1 MLAKRMGTVAH
12 AAAHRRAPGR
22 PAPRLMDRRR
32 SDLVA
37 FRPPVRARPA
47 GGCARPGADLELDTL
62 VESTPRGRSDIGGAC
77 RPSSAGSSTSRPP
90 PLSIAEI
97 SAHLHLH
104 LGIARVLVSDLVA
117 DESRRRERALRPT
130 AAGPD
135 LPTLERLLDDL
146 QAL

>member
-1 MLAKRMGTVAH
+1 MD
-12 AAAHRRAPGR
+12 AADSAPSRFVRQYALTRGR
-22 PAPRLMDRRR
+22 VR
-32 SDLVA
+32 ST
-37 FRPPVRARPA
+37 
-47 GGCARPGADLELDTL
+47 GADLELDTL
-62 VESTPRGRSDIGGAC
+62 VQSTARGRST
-77 RPSSAGSSTSRPP
+77 SAGLPGEQRTILQLTAS

-117 DESRRRERALRPT
+117 DGLVLVSERSGGAN
-130 AAGPD
+130 GPD

>member
-1 MLAKRMGTVAH
+1 MDQPDPSPSRFVRQYALTR
-12 AAAHRRAPGR
+12 GR
-22 PAPRLMDRRR
+22 VR
-32 SDLVA
+32 ST
-37 FRPPVRARPA
+37 
-47 GGCARPGADLELDTL
+47 GADLELDTL
-62 VESTPRGRSDIGGAC
+62 VASSARGRSTSVAL
-77 RPSSAGSSTSRPP
+77 PSEQRRILDLTAS

-117 DESRRRERALRPT
+117 DGLVLVSERSGGAN
-130 AAGPD
+130 GPD